1 MHIHTMLGKWYNSHL
16 HFKKKMILLTY
27 IASSTKLKGVN
38 MISLQILI
46 QKSLTYKQ
54 IGWHFGLL

>member
-1 MHIHTMLGKWYNSHL
+1 MV
-16 HFKKKMILLTY
+16 LLTY
-27 IASSTKLKGVN
+27 TCIASSTKLKGVN

-54 IGWHFGLL
+54 KEWHFGLL